1 MFLRGFSMVLFKGV
15 DRPIDAFYEKV
26 VTGVGTAFTGRLRK
40 AHTGHYA
47 NYLAWC
53 LGGWSSSPP

>member
-1 MFLRGFSMVLFKGV
+1 M
-15 DRPIDAFYEKV
+15 
-26 VTGVGTAFTGRLRK
+26 AFTGLFRK

-53 LGGWSSSPP
+53 LGGLVVIAAVINWLVK